1 MDQIVCDR
9 CSSANSLDSNFCS
22 VCGAPLDRETED
34 ATETHA
40 AIYEEDDHPDGS
52 PLIVVTRGPNA
63 GSKLALTDAL
73 TTIGRHP
80 DSSVFLDDVTVSRRH
95 AEIAREG
102 GRLIVRDAGSLNGTY
117 LNGQRIETAELSEG
131 DSLQVGR
138 YKLVIVVGVIGADG

>member
-34 ATETHA
+34 ATETHPA
-40 AIYEEDDHPDGS
+40 VYVEADHPDES
-52 PLIVVTRGPNA
+52 PMIVVTRGPNA
-63 GSKLALTDAL
+63 GSKLALTEGV

-95 AEIAREG
+95 AEITRER
-102 GRLIVRDAGSLNGTY
+102 GRFIVRDAGSLNGTY
-117 LNGQRIETAELSEG
+117 LNGQRIETADLGEG
-131 DSLQVGR
+131 DALQVGR
-138 YKLVIVVGVIGADG
+138 YKLLFVVGVIDADD